1 MRPERSGRTGSR
13 GPGARGRRPGCRRL
27 RRGGSLSG
35 ADGGKLPG
43 TVQVRLA
50 AARPGYREVFGLAEF
65 RALWAAQLLSVA
77 GDQLARVAVTVL
89 VYDRTHSALL
99 AAAAY
104 AASIVPVFLGGIV
117 LSGATDR
124 WPRRTVMIACDLLRV
139 PLTALMAVPRTPLPA
154 LVALLCVI
162 TALGAPFGSARAAIL
177 PQVLG
182 EARYPLGTAVTMTTY
197 QFAQVAGF
205 AAGGT
210 LAAAASPQA
219 ALLTDAATFACS
231 AALVMIWVRPRP
243 APDPGPEHTRTR
255 GNMAAGLRLV
265 LGRKSVRTPLLL
277 GWLSAFYNVPE
288 ALAAPLARGAGAG
301 PRAVGLILAAAALG
315 SSAGSLALTRLAGPA
330 ARQRWTAPLAVG
342 ACAVLITAGL
352 RPGLPVVLMILLCSG
367 LCDSYQVGANASFV
381 AAVPDHQRGQAF
393 GLAVAGMNLG
403 QGAAMIAAGAAA
415 QRFGPFAVIAAV
427 GAAGAVTA
435 AWVTL
440 S

>member
-1 MRPERSGRTGSR
+1 M
-13 GPGARGRRPGCRRL
+13 L
-27 RRGGSLSG
+27 
-35 ADGGKLPG
+35 
-43 TVQVRLA
+43 
-50 AARPGYREVFGLAEF
+50 GLAEF

-104 AASIVPVFLGGIV
+104 AASIVPVFLGGIA
-117 LSGATDR
+117 LSGVTDR

-139 PLTALMAVPRTPLPA
+139 PLAVLMAVPRAPLPA

-162 TALGAPFGSARAAIL
+162 TALGAPFGSARSAIL

-182 EARYPLGTAVTMTTY
+182 EDRYPLGTAVMMTTY

-210 LAAAASPQA
+210 LAAASGPRA
-219 ALLTDAATFACS
+219 ALLADAGTFACS
-231 AALVMIWVRPRP
+231 AVLVMLRVRPRA
-243 APDPGPEHTRTR
+243 APDPGPQRAGAR
-255 GNMAAGLRLV
+255 GSVAAGLRLV
-265 LGRKSVRTPLLL
+265 LGRRAVRTPLLL

-315 SSAGSLALTRLAGPA
+315 SCAGSLALTRLAGPA
-330 ARQRWTAPLAVG
+330 ARARWTAPLAVG

-352 RPGLPVVLMILLCSG
+352 RPGLPLMLLILLCSG

-403 QGAAMIAAGAAA
+403 QGAVMVAAGAAA
-415 QRFGPFAVIAAV
+415 QRFGPVAVIAAA
-427 GAAGAVTA
+427 GAAGAVAA

>member
-1 MRPERSGRTGSR
+1 M
-13 GPGARGRRPGCRRL
+13 L
-27 RRGGSLSG
+27 
-35 ADGGKLPG
+35 
-43 TVQVRLA
+43 
-50 AARPGYREVFGLAEF
+50 GLAEF

-104 AASIVPVFLGGIV
+104 AASIVPVFLGGIA
-117 LSGATDR
+117 LSGVTDR

-139 PLTALMAVPRTPLPA
+139 PLAVLMAVPRAPLPA

-162 TALGAPFGSARAAIL
+162 TALGAPFGSARSAIL

-182 EARYPLGTAVTMTTY
+182 EDRYPLGTAVMMTTY

-210 LAAAASPQA
+210 LAAASGPRA
-219 ALLTDAATFACS
+219 ALLADAGTFACS
-231 AALVMIWVRPRP
+231 AVLVMLRVRPRA
-243 APDPGPEHTRTR
+243 APDPGPQRAGAR
-255 GNMAAGLRLV
+255 GSVAAGLRLV
-265 LGRKSVRTPLLL
+265 LGRRAVRTPLLL

-315 SSAGSLALTRLAGPA
+315 SCAGSLALTRLAGPA
-330 ARQRWTAPLAVG
+330 ARARWTAPLAVG

-352 RPGLPVVLMILLCSG
+352 RPGLPVMLLILLCSG

-403 QGAAMIAAGAAA
+403 QGAVMVAAGAAA
-415 QRFGPFAVIAAV
+415 QRFGPFAVIAAA
-427 GAAGAVTA
+427 GAAGAVAA

>member
-1 MRPERSGRTGSR
+1 V
-13 GPGARGRRPGCRRL
+13 L
-27 RRGGSLSG
+27 
-35 ADGGKLPG
+35 
-43 TVQVRLA
+43 
-50 AARPGYREVFGLAEF
+50 GLAEF

-104 AASIVPVFLGGIV
+104 AASIVPVFLGGIA
-117 LSGATDR
+117 LSGVTDR

-139 PLTALMAVPRTPLPA
+139 PLAVLMAVPRAPLPA

-162 TALGAPFGSARAAIL
+162 TALGAPFGSARSAIL

-182 EARYPLGTAVTMTTY
+182 EDRYPLGTAVMMTTY

-210 LAAAASPQA
+210 LAAASGPRA
-219 ALLTDAATFACS
+219 ALLADAGTFACS
-231 AALVMIWVRPRP
+231 AVLVMLRVRPRA
-243 APDPGPEHTRTR
+243 APDPGPQRAGAR
-255 GNMAAGLRLV
+255 GSVAAGLRLV
-265 LGRKSVRTPLLL
+265 LGRRAVRTPLLL

-315 SSAGSLALTRLAGPA
+315 SCAGSLALTRLAGPA
-330 ARQRWTAPLAVG
+330 ARARWTAPLAVG

-352 RPGLPVVLMILLCSG
+352 RPGLPVMLLILLCSG

-403 QGAAMIAAGAAA
+403 QGAVMVAAGAAA
-415 QRFGPFAVIAAV
+415 QRFGPFAVIAAA
-427 GAAGAVTA
+427 GAAGAVAA

>member
-1 MRPERSGRTGSR
+1 VSGE
-13 GPGARGRRPGCRRL
+13 
-27 RRGGSLSG
+27 
-35 ADGGKLPG
+35 DGGEPG
-43 TVQVRLA
+43 TARDGLA
-50 AARPGYREVFGLAEF
+50 AGRPGYREVFGLAEF

-99 AAAAY
+99 AASAY
-104 AASIVPVFLGGIV
+104 AASIVPAFLGGIA
-117 LSGATDR
+117 LSGVTDR
-124 WPRRTVMIACDLLRV
+124 WPRRAVMIACDLLRV
-139 PLTALMAVPRTPLPA
+139 PLAVLMAVPRAPLPA

-162 TALGAPFGSARAAIL
+162 TALGAPFGSARSAIL

-182 EARYPLGTAVTMTTY
+182 EDRYPLGTAVMMTTY

-210 LAAAASPQA
+210 LAAAASPRA
-219 ALLTDAATFACS
+219 ALLADAGTFACS
-231 AALVMIWVRPRP
+231 AVLVMLWVRPRA
-243 APDPGPEHTRTR
+243 APDPGPQRAGAR
-255 GNMAAGLRLV
+255 GSVAAGLRLV
-265 LGRKSVRTPLLL
+265 LGRRAVRTPLLL
-277 GWLSAFYNVPE
+277 GWLSAFYNAPE

-301 PRAVGLILAAAALG
+301 PRGVGLILAAAALG
-315 SSAGSLALTRLAGPA
+315 SCAGSLALTRLAGPA
-330 ARQRWTAPLAVG
+330 ARARWTAPLAVG

-352 RPGLPVVLMILLCSG
+352 HPGLPVMLLILLCSG

-403 QGAAMIAAGAAA
+403 QGTVMVAAGAAA
-415 QRFGPFAVIAAV
+415 QRFGPFAVITAA
-427 GAAGAVTA
+427 GAAGAVAA

>member
-1 MRPERSGRTGSR
+1 MN
-13 GPGARGRRPGCRRL
+13 
-27 RRGGSLSG
+27 G
-35 ADGGKLPG
+35 ADGRKAG
-43 TVQVRLA
+43 TGQVLA
-50 AARPGYREVFGLAEF
+50 AQPGYREVFGLAEF

-104 AASIVPVFLGGIV
+104 AASIVPVFLGGIA
-117 LSGATDR
+117 LSGVTDR

-139 PLTALMAVPRTPLPA
+139 PLAVLMAVPRAPLPA

-162 TALGAPFGSARAAIL
+162 TALGAPFGSARSAIL

-182 EARYPLGTAVTMTTY
+182 EDRYPLGTAVMMTTY

-210 LAAAASPQA
+210 LAAASGPRA
-219 ALLTDAATFACS
+219 ALLADAGTFACS
-231 AALVMIWVRPRP
+231 AVLVMLRVRPRA
-243 APDPGPEHTRTR
+243 APDPGPQRAGAR
-255 GNMAAGLRLV
+255 GSVAAGLRLV
-265 LGRKSVRTPLLL
+265 LGRRAVRTPLLL

-315 SSAGSLALTRLAGPA
+315 SCAGSLALTRLAGPA
-330 ARQRWTAPLAVG
+330 ARARWTAPLAVG

-352 RPGLPVVLMILLCSG
+352 RPGLPVMLLILLCSG

-381 AAVPDHQRGQAF
+381 AAVPDHQRGQSF

-403 QGAAMIAAGAAA
+403 QGAVMVAAGAAA
-415 QRFGPFAVIAAV
+415 QRFGPFAVIAAA
-427 GAAGAVTA
+427 GAAGAVAA

>member
-1 MRPERSGRTGSR
+1 V
-13 GPGARGRRPGCRRL
+13 L
-27 RRGGSLSG
+27 
-35 ADGGKLPG
+35 
-43 TVQVRLA
+43 
-50 AARPGYREVFGLAEF
+50 GLAEF

-104 AASIVPVFLGGIV
+104 AASIVPAFLGGIA
-117 LSGATDR
+117 LSGVTDR

-139 PLTALMAVPRTPLPA
+139 PLAVLMAVPRAPLPA

-162 TALGAPFGSARAAIL
+162 TALGAPFGSARSAIL

-182 EARYPLGTAVTMTTY
+182 EDRYPLGTAVMMTTY

-210 LAAAASPQA
+210 LAAAASPRA
-219 ALLTDAATFACS
+219 ALLADAGTFACS
-231 AALVMIWVRPRP
+231 AVLVMLRVRPRA
-243 APDPGPEHTRTR
+243 APDPGPQRAGAR
-255 GNMAAGLRLV
+255 GSVAAGLRLV
-265 LGRKSVRTPLLL
+265 LGRRAVRTPLLL

-315 SSAGSLALTRLAGPA
+315 SCAGSLALTRLAGPA
-330 ARQRWTAPLAVG
+330 ARARWTAPLAVG

-352 RPGLPVVLMILLCSG
+352 RPGLPVMLLILLCSG

-403 QGAAMIAAGAAA
+403 QGAVMVAAGAAA
-415 QRFGPFAVIAAV
+415 QRFGPFAVIAAA
-427 GAAGAVTA
+427 GAAGAVAA